1 MFRTGETVRIR
12 HLAAIQP
19 FTCIVI
25 PLIIKHSDRCDGIVN
40 GLNQCSPLDV
50 VKLLMSHSDKCCC
63 CGGVNV
69 VELQSAWCVTTV
81 SVLVVISIRENC
93 EL

>member
-1 MFRTGETVRIR
+1 M
-12 HLAAIQP
+12 AAIQP

-50 VKLLMSHSDKCCC
+50 VKLLMSHSDDFAMM
-63 CGGVNV
+63 VVLNM

-81 SVLVVISIRENC
+81 SVLVVISIRDNC